1 MLTYAQEKALL
12 EHNIKR
18 AIAQGNALIKM
29 VDRAIKKEEEKEKA
43 SKDVITVNSE
53 EFAKEIEK
61 KHNQE

>member
-1 MLTYAQEKALL
+1 MLTYAQENVLL

-18 AIAQGNALIKM
+18 LIAQGNPLIKM
-29 VDRAIKKEEEKEKA
+29 VDRAIKKGERKQQA
-43 SKDVITVNSE
+43 KDVITVNSE